1 MLATVY
7 RPEHFFMSV
16 GRIEMDI
23 DAMILQLGNVG
34 LLLESVE
41 TKGEQNLNNLLAA
54 IQIVRRVR
62 NALREGGDNENRN
75 EQG

>member
-1 MLATVY
+1 
-7 RPEHFFMSV
+7 
-16 GRIEMDI
+16 MDI

-62 NALREGGDNENRN
+62 NALREGGEDENRN